1 MISFIILLILSFVL
15 IFCLILK
22 IVKIKLPRKIDI
34 AICVVLPFL
43 TVSVF
48 IAMLIE
54 CNVRRQKDIKTLNA
68 LITIVDNAFS
78 YNRVFGS
85 NEEKRLCR
93 DSLLYYKKELS
104 NISLQDSLITILYG
118 ESQDMNT
125 RVNQAKGLVT
135 EQIKRLNRL
144 NDFIDS
150 PFKIDTKHKVD
161 NIHLRESFTT
171 EQPRLN
177 LIFSCRN
184 VQDSVVAIQVT
195 VLRSD
200 TVFYSRQYEYN
211 RVNSVTV
218 PYIPDA
224 NEKIEL
230 GYITQK
236 GNINNYNYIIYGE

>member
-22 IVKIKLPRKIDI
+22 IVKINLSRKIDI
-34 AICVVLPFL
+34 TICVVLPFL
-43 TVSVF
+43 TISVF

-54 CNVRRQKDIKTLNA
+54 CNIRREKDIKTLNT
-68 LITIVDNAFS
+68 LITIVNSAFS
-78 YNRVFGS
+78 YNRVFSS
-85 NEEKRLCR
+85 NEEKRLCK
-93 DSLLYYKKELS
+93 DSLLYYNEKLR
-104 NISLQDSLITILYG
+104 NISLQDSLITILCG
-118 ESQDMNT
+118 ESQDIKV
-125 RVNQAKGLVT
+125 RVSQAKGLVT

-161 NIHLRESFTT
+161 NIHLKKPFTT

-195 VLRSD
+195 VLKFN
-200 TVFYSRQYEYN
+200 TIVYSRQYEYN
-211 RVNSVTV
+211 RVNSVTI
-218 PYIPDA
+218 PYIPNA
-224 NEKIEL
+224 NEKIVL